1 MIEGNAHG
9 KYLGVDYGDVRT
21 GLAVSDISGFLAGG
35 IGQVSP
41 GGMRHTAQYVA
52 AEAKKQGVVRIIVG
66 LPKNMDGSEGF
77 RAEAVRAFV
86 ELLKAETD
94 IPIDFSDERLSTC
107 EAHRYLQGTGTGG
120 KKRKNVVDTLSAQ
133 IILQDYLDREKNRQN
148 F

>member
-1 MIEGNAHG
+1 MLEGSMHG
-9 KYLGVDYGDVRT
+9 RYLGVDYGDVRT
-21 GLAVSDISGFLAGG
+21 GLAVSDVGGFLAGG

-52 AEAKKQGVVRIIVG
+52 AEAKKQGVVRIVVG

-77 RAEAVRAFV
+77 RAETVRAFV

-94 IPIDFSDERLSTC
+94 IPVDFSDERLSTC
-107 EAHRYLQGTGTGG
+107 EAHRYLQGTGSGG

-133 IILQDYLDREKNRQN
+133 IILQDYLDREKNSQN
-148 F
+148 R